1 MNSFLLHT
9 DVVAQELDTV
19 SDTAS
24 KDANADRSG
33 PTIRDL
39 LLEQGYPVN
48 YLEIVPDE
56 VNAIQQLVQTWSV
69 SGDVDWIIT
78 TGGTG
83 FGVRDATPEVCPVVI
98 SVITQ
103 VETIN

>member
-1 MNSFLLHT
+1 MNLFLLHT

-24 KDANADRSG
+24 KDANADKSG
-33 PTIRDL
+33 PTIKGL
-39 LLEQGYPVN
+39 LLEQGYLVN
-48 YLEIVPDE
+48 HSEIVPDE
-56 VNAIQQLVQTWSV
+56 VNVIQLLVQTWCA

-83 FGVRDATPEVCPVVI
+83 FGVRDTTPEVCPVAI
-98 SVITQ
+98 SVIM
-103 VETIN
+103 